1 MNIRL
6 NIRWKIL
13 LIVLPLLVTT
23 LLISGFAAVFSA
35 ETGIT
40 KVAIDFLGFK
50 AEELK
55 KNADNQ
61 WSLLVT
67 SNLTSNDKYVE
78 VTRTGIADFAKSLI
92 RSDSELIFALD
103 ASDAAWTT
111 RPIAWKP
118 GELEALQAMRKA
130 GKAGYNGFTVEG
142 IERVGQI
149 FEFAASAG
157 GQTSF
162 QWYVVVSEARDTFF
176 QGARDINTQNYF
188 ILGASL
194 LFAFVLLFFF
204 SSYLTRPISKMVR
217 TMEEIMEDNNLER
230 RVDVEFPDEIGRMAD
245 TFNQM
250 LAQLGVANSQIKNF
264 ALQSVLA
271 KRNEQKIR
279 SIFQK
284 YVPSDVIDA
293 VLGNPAAML
302 KGTDRAISI
311 LFSDIRSFTTISE
324 TMEPDELV
332 KTLNR
337 YFSAMVDIVIARGGT
352 VDKYI
357 GDAIMAFFGA
367 PLATENDALLSVIAG
382 IEMAEAL
389 HGFNADQIARG
400 KVEFKI
406 GIGINYGKVTVGNMG
421 SEKKLNYTVIGD
433 NVNLASR
440 LEGLTKM
447 YHQVLMFSESVYQ
460 QVGRYV
466 YCRMLDKVMVKG
478 KTTGES
484 IYTAQKTLTEGEKI
498 GWATWHSGL
507 EKYYARDFAGAKK
520 LFAEVLDRWLPGDFM
535 AEQFVGRC
543 DELIAS
549 PPPAGWDGM
558 TVMHEK

>member
-157 GQTSF
+157 ATAAAPGHTSF

-204 SSYLTRPISKMVR
+204 SIDLTRPISKMVR

-264 ALQSVLA
+264 
-271 KRNEQKIR
+271 
-279 SIFQK
+279 SITS
-284 YVPSDVIDA
+284 PTTSSD
-293 VLGNPAAML
+293 
-302 KGTDRAISI
+302 
-311 LFSDIRSFTTISE
+311 
-324 TMEPDELV
+324 
-332 KTLNR
+332 
-337 YFSAMVDIVIARGGT
+337 
-352 VDKYI
+352 
-357 GDAIMAFFGA
+357 
-367 PLATENDALLSVIAG
+367 
-382 IEMAEAL
+382 
-389 HGFNADQIARG
+389 
-400 KVEFKI
+400 
-406 GIGINYGKVTVGNMG
+406 
-421 SEKKLNYTVIGD
+421 
-433 NVNLASR
+433 
-440 LEGLTKM
+440 
-447 YHQVLMFSESVYQ
+447 
-460 QVGRYV
+460 
-466 YCRMLDKVMVKG
+466 
-478 KTTGES
+478 
-484 IYTAQKTLTEGEKI
+484 
-498 GWATWHSGL
+498 
-507 EKYYARDFAGAKK
+507 
-520 LFAEVLDRWLPGDFM
+520 
-535 AEQFVGRC
+535 QFHR
-543 DELIAS
+543 
-549 PPPAGWDGM
+549 PPPSCGGDRPR
-558 TVMHEK
+558 